1 MNHNRLIIK
10 TIIIYIILMI
20 AMILLSCQFNNHEQ
34 YESQINQLT
43 ERVEKLE
50 KNEEEKNEEEKPE
63 DPKETEKINQ
73 ALLEQNYIRSDIPL
87 DYDTQL
93 LLRAATEEFDI
104 PYELALAVIW
114 KETRYENVT
123 GDNGASYGYMQIQ
136 PYWWQG
142 TMNELGATNLMD
154 PIHNFRVGCYILRRN
169 IDHTG
174 SIESALTI
182 YNTGHSGSSTYADS
196 VMKKWHELERS

>member
-20 AMILLSCQFNNHEQ
+20 AMILLSSQFNNHEQ

-50 KNEEEKNEEEKPE
+50 KNEEEKPE
-63 DPKETEKINQ
+63 DPQETEKINQ

-114 KETRYENVT
+114 KETRYEKVT
-123 GDNGASYGYMQIQ
+123 GDNGASYG
-136 PYWWQG
+136 
-142 TMNELGATNLMD
+142 
-154 PIHNFRVGCYILRRN
+154 
-169 IDHTG
+169 
-174 SIESALTI
+174 
-182 YNTGHSGSSTYADS
+182 
-196 VMKKWHELERS
+196 